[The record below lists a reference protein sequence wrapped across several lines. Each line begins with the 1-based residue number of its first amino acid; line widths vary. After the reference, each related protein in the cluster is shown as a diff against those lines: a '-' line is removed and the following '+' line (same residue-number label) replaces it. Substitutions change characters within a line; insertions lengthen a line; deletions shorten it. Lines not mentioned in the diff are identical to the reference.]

1 MPALGAHHARAERRY
16 LSINPRLHL
25 EFWVIESSR
34 AGLRSEIFHTLPGT
48 VGDPVCMASQTTR
61 VWICGSIAERFMS
74 NEGNMAA
81 EALTIPEQEL
91 RLLLD
96 AIPTLVWTAGP
107 GGDIGYV
114 NKRVL
119 EYLGATL
126 GEIIGRGWVE
136 KVHPDDVAFKT
147 NTWVANLESGTA
159 HDAVC
164 RFRGVDGQYRWFAV
178 RGEPLRGGDGRVLN
192 WYGVL
197 IDIDDRRK
205 ADEALR
211 ESEYKLRQITD
222 TVPGL
227 IWSNGPNGEPTH
239 INQRMLDYSG
249 IPGRLSRNRKGFLSC
264 NSDRNFVPRCA
275 PSTPGGRRVS
285 LAPCSL

>member
-1 MPALGAHHARAERRY
+1 
-16 LSINPRLHL
+16 
-25 EFWVIESSR
+25 
-34 AGLRSEIFHTLPGT
+34 
-48 VGDPVCMASQTTR
+48 
-61 VWICGSIAERFMS
+61 
-74 NEGNMAA
+74 MAA
-81 EALTIPEQEL
+81 EPLTIPEQKL

-96 AIPTLVWTAGP
+96 AIPTMVWTAGP
-107 GGDIGYV
+107 EGDIGYV

-119 EYLGATL
+119 EYLGTTL
-126 GEIIGRGWVE
+126 GEVIGRGWVE

-147 NTWVANLESGTA
+147 NTWLANLESRTA

-164 RFRGVDGQYRWFAV
+164 RFRGVDGQYRWFAL
-178 RGEPLRGGDGRVLN
+178 RGEPLRAGDGRVLN

-211 ESEYKLRQITD
+211 ESEYKFRQIID

-227 IWSNGPNGEPTH
+227 IWSNGPDGEPTH

-249 IPGRLSRNRKGFLSC
+249 MRFEDFEHLGREDVRAPGRLSRNRKGPLSC

-275 PSTPGGRRVS
+275 PSTPGGRRIS